1 MDFIKSVAWLVA
13 FWALG
18 EGISRA
24 LKLPVP
30 GSVIGLLLLYF
41 SLRVGWVKSEWIA
54 AGTRGLLGVL
64 GLLFVP
70 TGAGVVAYAGLP
82 WPLAVVILALLAG
95 GIIGAGGWLV
105 QKSVRP

>member
-1 MDFIKSVAWLVA
+1 MDFIKSAAWLVA

-41 SLRVGWVKSEWIA
+41 SLRVSWVRSEWVA
-54 AGTRGLLGVL
+54 PGARGLLGVL

-70 TGAGVVAYAGLP
+70 TGAGVVAYSGLP
-82 WPLAVVILALLAG
+82 WPQTVVILALLAG
-95 GIIGAGGWLV
+95 GIIGACGWLM
-105 QKSVRP
+105 QKRVKP